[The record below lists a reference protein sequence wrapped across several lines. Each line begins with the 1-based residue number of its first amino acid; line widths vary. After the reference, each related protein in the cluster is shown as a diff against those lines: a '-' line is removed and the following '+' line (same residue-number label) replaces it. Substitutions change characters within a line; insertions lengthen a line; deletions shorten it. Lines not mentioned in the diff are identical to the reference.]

1 MFLSSGGHCGKGI
14 NCGFPIHVV
23 QQIISIVSPK
33 LDVNDLKSKMSVFNE
48 SCYQPIIDVV
58 KLACTKH
65 SAEGHKQDIT
75 QTEDS
80 SEGSSS

>member
-1 MFLSSGGHCGKGI
+1 
-14 NCGFPIHVV
+14 
-23 QQIISIVSPK
+23 
-33 LDVNDLKSKMSVFNE
+33 MSVFNE

-75 QTEDS
+75 ETEDS
-80 SEGSSS
+80 SEGSSSWSDSESTLILKSTTQGLLIHLRMIYSRT

>member
-1 MFLSSGGHCGKGI
+1 M
-14 NCGFPIHVV
+14 P
-23 QQIISIVSPK
+23 
-33 LDVNDLKSKMSVFNE
+33 LKSKMSVFNE

-75 QTEDS
+75 ETEDS

>member
-1 MFLSSGGHCGKGI
+1 
-14 NCGFPIHVV
+14 
-23 QQIISIVSPK
+23 
-33 LDVNDLKSKMSVFNE
+33 MSVFNE

-75 QTEDS
+75 ETEDS
-80 SEGSSS
+80 SEGSSSWSDSERTLILKSTMQGLLIHLRMIYSRT